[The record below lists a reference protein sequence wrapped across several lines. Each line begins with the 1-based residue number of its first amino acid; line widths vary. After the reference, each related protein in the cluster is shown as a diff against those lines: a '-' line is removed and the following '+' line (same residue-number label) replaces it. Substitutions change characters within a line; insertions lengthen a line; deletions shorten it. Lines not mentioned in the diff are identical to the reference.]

1 MLISSNKIVHNDVVH
16 FCCTKAASFVITSGA
31 VENFPSIV
39 DEEEKPYRKLV
50 HFYKQKGVFSFIKE
64 EEIDVMLGKCPELV
78 FATRHPLKDFK
89 EQSKDAGYL
98 PDLEEL
104 IGDAG
109 ALPTNK
115 GKPFEGVIST
125 LTGKPILQGP
135 LYVAKTLVDGQV
147 KEVYATQ
154 EEVLDG
160 GAAFDLQPL
169 VFYRMTGPI
178 LDHAVL
184 PAIDADKV
192 FHRSSVANES
202 LRFSISNAD
211 IDADEIMDIDT
222 HDQAFAEMMDKLT
235 NFDEKDDFAILGAI
249 DRQIAASAFSLK
261 EHKKHQFD
269 PRKLLL
275 ASNNRLKKMDVDEV
289 SNRISLLFQFS

>member
-1 MLISSNKIVHNDVVH
+1 MLISSTKIVHNDVVH
-16 FCCTKAASFVITSGA
+16 FCFTKAASFVITSGA

-50 HFYKQKGVFSFIKE
+50 HFYKQKGIFNFIKE

-78 FATRHPLKDFK
+78 FATRHPLKDFN

-154 EEVLDG
+154 EEVLAG

-178 LDHAVL
+178 LDHAGL

-211 IDADEIMDIDT
+211 IDADEIMHIESPD
-222 HDQAFAEMMDKLT
+222 
-235 NFDEKDDFAILGAI
+235 
-249 DRQIAASAFSLK
+249 
-261 EHKKHQFD
+261 
-269 PRKLLL
+269 
-275 ASNNRLKKMDVDEV
+275 
-289 SNRISLLFQFS
+289 